1 MSDRHLRLTLCL
13 PPVPLA
19 ILAESKAILS
29 FIQIIIRSLF
39 NHSDSFSVN
48 GSVQVTATGTLKAA
62 SDSAHFL
69 SSLHWNNIS
78 LLQSRGKRTTTA
90 CFKKIQKAYTW
101 TLQSKLYLVVLSCLE
116 RVRLACPLQLVVS
129 CALTIQAC
137 ESSPPLHRHVMDVG
151 PWQKFAPG
159 MVHGVHM
166 HACAVYMSHRDPWTS
181 IGIAIHQH

>member
-78 LLQSRGKRTTTA
+78 LLQSRENGLQRHASKR
-90 CFKKIQKAYTW
+90 FKKH
-101 TLQSKLYLVVLSCLE
+101 TLGHYNPSCILLSCPVLK
-116 RVRLACPLQLVVS
+116 
-129 CALTIQAC
+129 
-137 ESSPPLHRHVMDVG
+137 ESG
-151 PWQKFAPG
+151 
-159 MVHGVHM
+159 
-166 HACAVYMSHRDPWTS
+166 
-181 IGIAIHQH
+181 